1 MIQRIVSV
9 LSSLRLTVF
18 CLLCGMGLAFAGTI
32 AQVHLGL
39 YKAQNEFFR
48 SFFVYW
54 TPTGSTWKIPVLPG
68 GYLLGGVLLLNL
80 VTAHVKR
87 FSFTRKKAGIWLVHA
102 GLILLLLGQ
111 LLTDVLSRESLMH
124 IREGGT
130 KNYSELD
137 RESELAIVDVSDPST
152 DLVVA
157 IPQAKFRQKGDLRHS
172 ALPFA
177 VRVKEFYPN
186 SLVAKRAEDDP
197 TPPAATQGFGVRAS
211 VRGLPHETA
220 MDRRDVPSA

>member
-54 TPTGSTWKIPVLPG
+54 TPAGSTWRIPVLPG

-80 VTAHVKR
+80 ITAHVKR
-87 FSFTRKKAGIWLVHA
+87 FSFTRKEAGIWLVHA
-102 GLILLLLGQ
+102 GRSLPLLGQ
-111 LLTDVLSRESLMH
+111 VLTDVLSRETLMH

-130 KNYSELD
+130 KNYSEFD
-137 RESELAIVDVSDPST
+137 REAELAIVDVTDPSS

-157 IPQAKFRQKGDLRHS
+157 IPQGKLRQKGEIRLS

-177 VRVKEFYPN
+177 VRVKEFFP
-186 SLVAKRAEDDP
+186 
-197 TPPAATQGFGVRAS
+197 
-211 VRGLPHETA
+211 
-220 MDRRDVPSA
+220 